1 MPISTTFVIVTAT
14 PSATSEAH
22 YAKSTMTTF
31 VAVVCA
37 VTGFCIL
44 FAILLSLLFWWRR
57 KRWAKSARPSID
69 HEKDPMDGW
78 LPRHAEH
85 PLDSGL
91 PLLMNDARSS
101 TDGLGRKPHYRLASE
116 GRPQQP
122 ADYVLELYRPNS
134 HEDDID
140 DGDDEMKKYLIPS
153 FTSPFS
159 SLMSKGFFMVQPE
172 DPPHARYDSS
182 ETIVNTNRPTVAV
195 QVQAAAAQDMT
206 ARRNPASQKQN
217 LKSAVSRSSTLSA
230 MSVYSQS
237 TISSPQQDSASP
249 SISAFPLPPPMS
261 IPSDLVSPIK
271 IEWDDTMMPSPNS
284 DIAIINYMVR
294 DKPRVPLRSPQRPG
308 SSAPPMS
315 TIVEPHDE
323 P

>member
-1 MPISTTFVIVTAT
+1 MPLSTTIVIVTAT

-31 VAVVCA
+31 IAIVCG

-44 FAILLSLLFWWRR
+44 FAILLALLFWWRR
-57 KRWAKSARPSID
+57 KRWAKRARTSID
-69 HEKDPMDGW
+69 HEKEPVDGW
-78 LPRHAEH
+78 LPRHAER
-85 PLDSGL
+85 PSDGGL

-116 GRPQQP
+116 GRSLQP
-122 ADYVLELYRPNS
+122 ADYVLELYRP
-134 HEDDID
+134 EDDID
-140 DGDDEMKKYLIPS
+140 DGDDEMKKYLVPS
-153 FTSPFS
+153 FTSPFP
-159 SLMSKGFFMVQPE
+159 SLLSKGFFMVQPE
-172 DPPHARYDSS
+172 DPPHAQYDSS
-182 ETIVNTNRPTVAV
+182 ETVVNTNGPTGTV

-206 ARRNPASQKQN
+206 ARRDPASPKQN
-217 LKSAVSRSSTLSA
+217 LKGAVSRSSTLSA

-237 TISSPQQDSASP
+237 TISSPQQDSATP

-261 IPSDLVSPIK
+261 IPSDLVSPTK
-271 IEWDDTMMPSPNS
+271 IEWDDTTLPSPNS
-284 DIAIINYMVR
+284 DIAIINYLVR

-308 SSAPPMS
+308 SSTSRMS
-315 TIVEPHDE
+315 TIMEPRDE